1 MVIDMAARLR
11 GLLTAFGAGG
21 GPIGR
26 LARFAA
32 LAGLVAVL
40 VVPSGPSVVG
50 ADEAPGRTIVV
61 GFDGMD
67 PGLTE
72 AWMAEGFLPNFAKLR
87 QQGHYQP
94 LPTTNPAQSPVA
106 WSSFAT
112 GLNPGAH
119 GIFDFL
125 SRNPQTYGPDYSIA
139 SVTPARQLQMFG
151 LQLPLD
157 SGSIANRRV
166 GTPFWVSAEREG
178 QPASVLRVPVTY
190 PPDPIT
196 RMLSGMGVPD
206 LLGTQ
211 GTFTVYTTDEVAPET
226 TGGRQIQVKPVD
238 GRVEV
243 AFEGPPD
250 PFWVEPTPM
259 SVPVVIEQRDGGK
272 VGVEIDGTAVE
283 LQRGAWSDWVTVKF
297 TFGGFMNVRGIVRLY
312 LVDSFPNLKLYVSPI
327 QIDPRA
333 PVVPI
338 SSPADYS
345 ADLAS
350 RIGLFHTI
358 GMPEETWAL
367 NEGQMTDDGWLD
379 MEATILHERE
389 AMFFDTLAQNDS
401 RLVVQVFVQT
411 DRTSHM
417 FWRGIDDQHPLHAQ
431 TSERGKGAIRWIY
444 GEADRILGKTMAAM
458 GPKDRLIVL
467 SDHGF
472 APWRYG
478 VNLNRWLVDNGFM
491 ATKPGQPTSEQLF
504 ANVNWTKTQAYAIGL
519 NDIYLNRR
527 GREALGIVRDDQ
539 LAAVKQ
545 EIIAKL
551 QNAVDPETGEPF
563 MLTVYDAAE
572 IYDGKM
578 MGDAPDLVVGYAPGY
593 RASWQTALGGVPE
606 KLVVPND
613 RKWSGDHC
621 IEPSKV
627 PGILFTSFAVQEPV
641 GSIAELPKLIK
652 VAMQES
658 APVSPPETGPSRGWL
673 DIASPVLSAID
684 NAALGWLPVWARVI
698 LWAAFAS
705 YLSMAI
711 YRLTSRQQ
719 ALSNVKAKVVETR
732 TELQGFE
739 GEFDELWPILKRNL
753 GLAGKQLG
761 LTFIPAMIA
770 SFPVLFILAWM
781 SNAFDAQA
789 PVAGSTVPVTLATAD
804 GRTLPP
810 LTWQGDGKAV
820 EAAAGTWD
828 VTWPADGTSL
838 RLEDSDGSTLLTLPT
853 AAPVRTVHQREWW
866 NSLIGN
872 PGGYL
877 PQPGDVAV
885 AHIGLPQPT
894 VIPFGPDWLRG
905 WLPMTLI
912 VLVVLSLFLKFH
924 WRLH

>member
-1 MVIDMAARLR
+1 VWR
-11 GLLTAFGAGG
+11 GLAA
-21 GPIGR
+21 
-26 LARFAA
+26 AA
-32 LAGLVAVL
+32 LSAAFL
-40 VVPSGPSVVG
+40 VVPTVQQALG
-50 ADEAPGRTIVV
+50 ANDQPGRTIVV

-72 AWMAEGFLPNFAKLR
+72 AWMAEGFLPNFAKLKQR
-87 QQGHYQP
+87 GHYQP

-139 SVTPARQLQMFG
+139 SVTPARQLQAFG
-151 LQLPLD
+151 LQIPLD
-157 SGSIANRRV
+157 SGSIVNRRV

-178 QPASVLRVPVTY
+178 QPSSVLRVPVTY
-190 PPDPIT
+190 PSDPIT

-211 GTFTVYTTDEVAPET
+211 GTFTVYTTAEVAPET
-226 TGGRQIQVKPVD
+226 TGGRQIHVTPVD

-259 SVPVVIEQRDGGK
+259 TVPVVIEQGEGGK
-272 VGVEIDGTAVE
+272 VSVDFNGTTID
-283 LQRGAWSDWVTVKF
+283 LDRGAWSDWVTVKF
-297 TFGGFMNVRGIVRLY
+297 TFGGFMNARGLVRLY
-312 LVDSFPNLKLYVSPI
+312 LVDSFPNLRLYVSPI

-333 PVVPI
+333 PAVPI
-338 SSPADYS
+338 SSPGEYS

-401 RLVVQVFVQT
+401 RLIVQVFVQT

-417 FWRGIDDQHPLHAQ
+417 FWRGLDEQHPLHAQ
-431 TSERGKGAIRWIY
+431 TSERGKDAIRWIY
-444 GEADRILGKTMAAM
+444 GEADRILGKTMAEM
-458 GPKDRLIVL
+458 RPNDRLIVL

-472 APWRYG
+472 APWRWG

-491 ATKPGQPTSEQLF
+491 ATKAGQPASEQLF
-504 ANVNWTKTQAYAIGL
+504 ANVNWPKTRAYAIGL

-527 GREALGIVRDDQ
+527 GREALR
-539 LAAVKQ
+539 
-545 EIIAKL
+545 
-551 QNAVDPETGEPF
+551 
-563 MLTVYDAAE
+563 
-572 IYDGKM
+572 
-578 MGDAPDLVVGYAPGY
+578 DAPDLVVGYAPGY

-606 KLVVPND
+606 QLIVPND
-613 RKWSGDHC
+613 RRWSGDHC
-621 IEPSKV
+621 IEPSQV
-627 PGILFTSFAVQEPV
+627 PGILFTSFAVSSPV
-641 GSIAELPKLIK
+641 GSIADLPKLVRI
-652 VAMQES
+652 AMKES
-658 APVSPPETGPSRGWL
+658 APLNPPQTGPSRGWL
-673 DIASPVLSAID
+673 DIASPALSAID
-684 NAALGWLPVWARVI
+684 RTALGWLPVWVRVI
-698 LWAAFAS
+698 AWAAIAS
-705 YLSMAI
+705 FLSMGI
-711 YRLTSRQQ
+711 YRLTSRQA
-719 ALSNVKAKVVETR
+719 ALAEVKAKVAETR

-739 GEFDELWPILKRNL
+739 GEFGELWPILKRNL

-781 SNAFDAQA
+781 SNAFDAGSPA
-789 PVAGSTVPVTLATAD
+789 AGSIVPVSLSTTD

-810 LTWQGDGKAV
+810 VSWQGDGKVV
-820 EAAAGTWD
+820 ETAPGTWD
-828 VTWPADGTSL
+828 VTWPADGSSV
-838 RLEDSDGSTLLTLPT
+838 RLQDSDGSTLLTLPT

-877 PQPGDVAV
+877 PSPGGVA
-885 AHIGLPQPT
+885 AAEIGLPEPT
-894 VIPFGPDWLRG
+894 VIPFGPAWLRG
-905 WLPMTLI
+905 WLATTLI
-912 VLVVLSLFLKFH
+912 VLVGLSLFLKFH

>member
-1 MVIDMAARLR
+1 M
-11 GLLTAFGAGG
+11 FWWCQ
-21 GPIGR
+21 
-26 LARFAA
+26 AA
-32 LAGLVAVL
+32 LA
-40 VVPSGPSVVG
+40 VVG

-72 AWMAEGFLPNFAKLR
+72 AWMAEGSLPNFAKLR

-139 SVTPARQLQMFG
+139 SVTPARQLQLFG

-211 GTFTVYTTDEVAPET
+211 GTFTVYTTGEVAPET

-401 RLVVQVFVQT
+401 RLIVQVFVQT

-417 FWRGIDDQHPLHAQ
+417 FWRGIDDQHPLHAE

-652 VAMQES
+652 VAMQRVGAGEPGGDRTEPRLARHRLARAVGDRQHGAGLAAGVGAS
-658 APVSPPETGPSRGWL
+658 DPVGGVR
-673 DIASPVLSAID
+673 VLSLD
-684 NAALGWLPVWARVI
+684 GH
-698 LWAAFAS
+698 
-705 YLSMAI
+705 LSADLAPAGAV
-711 YRLTSRQQ
+711 RRQG
-719 ALSNVKAKVVETR
+719 
-732 TELQGFE
+732 QG
-739 GEFDELWPILKRNL
+739 G
-753 GLAGKQLG
+753 
-761 LTFIPAMIA
+761 
-770 SFPVLFILAWM
+770 
-781 SNAFDAQA
+781 
-789 PVAGSTVPVTLATAD
+789 
-804 GRTLPP
+804 
-810 LTWQGDGKAV
+810 GDPRG
-820 EAAAGTWD
+820 AAG
-828 VTWPADGTSL
+828 L
-838 RLEDSDGSTLLTLPT
+838 RGR
-853 AAPVRTVHQREWW
+853 VRR
-866 NSLIGN
+866 
-872 PGGYL
+872 
-877 PQPGDVAV
+877 AV
-885 AHIGLPQPT
+885 AHPQAQSRPRRQAARAHLHPRDDRLVPGPVHPGLDVQC
-894 VIPFGPDWLRG
+894 VRRSGPGGRVDRAGDPGHRRRPDPAAGDLAGGWQGRG
-905 WLPMTLI
+905 GGGGHLGRHLAGRRHLAAARGFRRQYTLDPAHGRTGAHGA
-912 VLVVLSLFLKFH
+912 SA
-924 WRLH
+924 